1 MILLLSLAFAQ
12 QKPGIISV
20 DAGNA
25 KGEIILDGFPTGMV
39 APTQLESVPP
49 GEHELEVEY
58 GCMKG
63 SMRVTVKPEETVV
76 ATMPMSNVGGTGHM
90 RIKELPYG
98 ADVMIDDAPV
108 SRTEE
113 GVEVKC
119 GARRVHVEA
128 PGYASF
134 DEVVIITTGKWA
146 SVDVVMEESAL
157 DGGGRHDDR
166 PPERAPQPRYEDP
179 EEEEF
184 FDDEYD
190 SLDEPEPEPEP
201 ERRRP
206 EPEPEPVED
215 FDEFDELDDFGED
228 DDLDDL
234 DDYDEDDFDE
244 DDDLDDLDDSDEDD
258 DFDEDEDDFLDDG
271 LDDLDDDIGRGDRGN
286 DRDDRGNDREPREPS
301 NFPTRIVATGAGGA
315 VAVAGVVYTGVNQRN
330 LGYELEVNKFYVT
343 ANQLEQ
349 ASLHNIQ
356 TVEPLKQ
363 KRNLGVGITIAGAV
377 VAGASY
383 ALIPSN
389 NADVMV
395 VPTEDGGTLLISG
408 SF

>member
-1 MILLLSLAFAQ
+1 MILLLSFALAQ
-12 QKPGIISV
+12 QRPGIISV

-39 APTQLESVPP
+39 APTKLESVPP

-108 SRTEE
+108 RRLEE

-128 PGYASF
+128 PGYTPF
-134 DEVVIITTGKWA
+134 DQVVVITSGKWA
-146 SVDVVMEESAL
+146 SVDVVMEETAL
-157 DGGGRHDDR
+157 DGGGRYDDR
-166 PPERAPQPRYEDP
+166 PPERAPQPRYEEP

-184 FDDEYD
+184 FGDEYD
-190 SLDEPEPEPEP
+190 DLDEPEVEPEP

-206 EPEPEPVED
+206 EPEPVEEY
-215 FDEFDELDDFGED
+215 DEFDEL
-228 DDLDDL
+228 
-234 DDYDEDDFDE
+234 DDFDE
-244 DDDLDDLDDSDEDD
+244 DDDLDDLEGDEDDDLDDLDDFDED
-258 DFDEDEDDFLDDG
+258 DFDEDEDDYLDDG
-271 LDDLDDDIGRGDRGN
+271 LDDLDDDVGGRGDREDRGGN
-286 DRDDRGNDREPREPS
+286 DREPREPREPS

-315 VAVAGVVYTGVNQRN
+315 VALGGVVYTSVYQRE
-330 LGYELEVNKFYVT
+330 LGYELEVNQFYVT

-356 TVEPLKQ
+356 TVEPLRQ
-363 KRNLGVGITIAGAV
+363 KRNLGLGITVAGAV
-377 VAGASY
+377 VAGASF
-383 ALIPSN
+383 ALIPAN